1 MKKIIFVILIPLF
14 AINTHIFAQCGDELV
29 DICVS
34 KLGTSCTYLKEFKI
48 KLKKAKKNEPAP
60 VARFAVVLNKGTHYR
75 FSVCNAEEFEG
86 KAVIQL
92 YDTSR
97 LLGSSY
103 NMATGKLYDGFV
115 FVCKKTSAY
124 HLFFSFK
131 EGKEGCA
138 VGILSM
144 VKK

>member
-1 MKKIIFVILIPLF
+1 MKIIFTLLISLF
-14 AINTHIFAQCGDELV
+14 IINSITLAQSSDKLV

-48 KLKKAKKNEPAP
+48 KLEKAKKNEPAP
-60 VARFAVVLNKGTHYR
+60 VTRYAVVLNKGTQYR
-75 FSVCNAEEFEG
+75 FSVCSSEEFEG

-103 NMATGKLYDGFV
+103 NMATGKLYEGFI

-131 EGKEGCA
+131 GGEAGCA

>member
-60 VARFAVVLNKGTHYR
+60 VARFSVVLNKGTHYR
-75 FSVCNAEEFEG
+75 FSVCSAEEFEG